1 MRDNLSRKG
10 FIKTGATALGSLL
23 IAPSLLGK
31 NVKSVYDNGTSES
44 FQDYTGTRRGSW
56 VQTEKQQPGDISLG
70 NCQIV
75 IAPSESSIVQ
85 KAGRLLASDIKKIS
99 GYEPAVKGAVDES
112 KVNIRLITLGDV
124 KLPEG
129 IDINRL
135 KDKWEAYQI
144 ITTENTVWLVGADA
158 RGTAYAAYTLSERL
172 GIDPLYIWTN
182 YRPVQYDH
190 LVLKKTSHFVAPPK
204 FKYRGFFHDDEDILP
219 RPFNVI
225 DLPIW
230 TGDVATVWYERYF
243 ETALRL
249 RMNMVAPYTRVHR
262 RYEIQKMA
270 SDWGLYYTSHHYD
283 ILLSNPFGF
292 ENFKLAEQRGVTP
305 EWDWFKNKENMVKY
319 WRAGVE
325 ENKHLD
331 AIWPVGLRGIDDRS
345 YQFPKGMSDAA
356 KIAVYNEAINIQ
368 VKMVKELIPKDKKP
382 LFHFT
387 LYTEMLD
394 IYSKNKGAF
403 KLPEDVMIIWPD
415 DNDGHMRDLPK
426 ELENKKHG
434 VYYHLAYM
442 GPQQITKQITHVVSP
457 SKIAKEF
464 KAIIDSGA
472 VEYVLTNVSELRD
485 YVMEARMLAEI
496 TWGDSGFMESEDPA
510 GAYIDWW
517 TKEYFGP
524 KAHDAATKAY
534 DTYYKLIHASDSLW
548 QGSDLLQ
555 EILRNLQNKLK
566 GKDVQPIAEL
576 RLQEFREREKQ
587 YASFDK
593 LIQKSAGSMNQ
604 QQQQYFYEQISLGML
619 VDWRPTQAA
628 LILSEA
634 LKKDSKEEIMT
645 QVKKA
650 LEPLFTYEGEILK
663 AERPPFEKWYRE
675 TWCRREFSPN
685 NLHRPYRQVSEFY
698 YSDGQ
703 WFTQSKAG

>member
-1 MRDNLSRKG
+1 MKDIVSRKG
-10 FIKTGATALGSLL
+10 FLKTGLTAVGSLMVV
-23 IAPSLLGK
+23 PVLLGQNNKSGADAGTAEYFK
-31 NVKSVYDNGTSES
+31 N
-44 FQDYTGTRRGSW
+44 YTGTKRGSW
-56 VQTEKQQPGDISLG
+56 VQTGAKQPGDIPLQ

-75 IAPSESSIVQ
+75 IDRSESSIVQ
-85 KAGRLLASDIKKIS
+85 RAGRVLANDIKKIS
-99 GYEPAVKGAVDES
+99 GREPGVQGLVNDN
-112 KVNIRLITLGDV
+112 KVNIILVTLGDT
-124 KLPEG
+124 KLPEE

-144 ITTENTVWLVGADA
+144 VTTENTVWLVGADA

-172 GIDPLYIWTN
+172 GIDPLYMWTN
-182 YRPVQYDH
+182 YRPVQYDQ
-190 LVLKKTSHFVAPPK
+190 LILKKTAHFVAPPK

-305 EWDWFKNKENMVKY
+305 QWSWFENKENMIKY

-325 ENKHLD
+325 ENKNLD
-331 AIWPVGLRGIDDRS
+331 AIWPVGLRATDDHS
-345 YQFPKGMSDAA
+345 YEFPKGTSETRQ
-356 KIAVYNEAINIQ
+356 IEVFNEAINVQ
-368 VKMVKELIPKDKKP
+368 VKTVKNVIPKDKKP

-394 IYSKNKGAF
+394 KYRRNKDAF
-403 KLPEDVMIIWPD
+403 NLPDEVMIIWPD
-415 DNDGHMRDLPK
+415 DNDGHMRDLPT
-426 ELENKKHG
+426 ELGKWKHG

-457 SKIAKEF
+457 SRIAHEF
-464 KAIIDSGA
+464 KSIIDSGA
-472 VEYVLTNVSELRD
+472 VEYVLTNVSEMREF
-485 YVMEARMLAEI
+485 VMEARMLAEI
-496 TWGDSGFMESEDPA
+496 TWGDSDFMQNDDPA

-517 TKEYFGP
+517 TKEYFGTQ
-524 KAHDAATKAY
+524 AHDLTSEAY
-534 DTYYKLIHASDSLW
+534 HIYYKLLHESDSFW
-548 QGSDLLQ
+548 QGSDLVQ
-555 EILRNLQNKLK
+555 EILRKLQDKLK
-566 GKDVQPIAEL
+566 GKEVQPVAES
-576 RLQEFREREKQ
+576 RIQEFRNREKQ

-593 LIQKSAGSMNQ
+593 LIQNAAKSMNQ
-604 QQQQYFYEQISLGML
+604 QQQQYFYEQITIGLM

-628 LILSEA
+628 LILAEA
-634 LKKDSKEEIMT
+634 LKKDSKEEIMS
-645 QVKKA
+645 QVRKA
-650 LEPLFTYEGEILK
+650 LEQLITYESEILR

-685 NLHRPYRQVSEFY
+685 NLHRSFRQVNEFY
-698 YSDGQ
+698 YSDGTQ
-703 WFTQSKAG
+703 FTQSK

>member
-1 MRDNLSRKG
+1 MKDNISRKG
-10 FIKTGATALGSLL
+10 FLKTGATALGSLL
-23 IAPSLLGK
+23 IAPNLMAQNDNSLHT
-31 NVKSVYDNGTSES
+31 GTSGREY
-44 FQDYTGTRRGSW
+44 FKGYAGTRRGSW
-56 VQTEKQQPGDISLG
+56 VQTGTKQPGDISLK

-75 IAPSESSIVQ
+75 VDSSASSIVL
-85 KAGRLLASDIKKIS
+85 KAGRVLASDIKKIS
-99 GYEPAVKGAVDES
+99 GYEPAVKRVADGN
-112 KVNIRLITLGDV
+112 KVNIRLVTLGETQ
-124 KLPEG
+124 LPEE
-129 IDINRL
+129 IDTNKL
-135 KDKWEAYQI
+135 KDQWEAYQI
-144 ITTENTVWLVGADA
+144 VTAGNTVWLVGADA

-182 YRPVQYDH
+182 YRPVQYND
-190 LVLKKTSHFVAPPK
+190 LILKKTSHFVASPK

-305 EWDWFKNKENMVKY
+305 QWNWFENKENMIKY

-325 ENKHLD
+325 ENKDLD

-345 YQFPKGMSDAA
+345 YSFPADTSDTA
-356 KIAVYNEAINIQ
+356 KIGVYNEAINIQ
-368 VKMVKELIPKDKKP
+368 VKTVEQLIPKDKKP

-403 KLPEDVMIIWPD
+403 DLPEEVMIIWPD

-426 ELENKKHG
+426 ESGKWKHG

-442 GPQQITKQITHVVSP
+442 GPQQITKQITHVVPP

-472 VEYVLTNVSELRD
+472 VEYVLANVSELRE

-496 TWGDSGFMESEDPA
+496 TWGDSDFMASEDPA

-517 TKEYFGP
+517 AKEYFGP
-524 KAHDAATKAY
+524 AAHETATKAY
-534 DTYYKLIHASDSLW
+534 HTYYKLIHASDSLW

-555 EILRNLQNKLK
+555 DILRKLQDKLK
-566 GKDVQPIAEL
+566 GKEVEAIAES

-587 YASFDK
+587 YAAFDN
-593 LIQKSAGSMNQ
+593 LIKKSAGLMNQ
-604 QQQQYFYEQISLGML
+604 QQQQYFYEQITLGML

-628 LILSEA
+628 LILAEA
-634 LKKDSKEEIMT
+634 LKKDSKDEIMT
-645 QVKKA
+645 QAKKA
-650 LEPLFTYEGEILK
+650 MEPLFIYEGEILK
-663 AERPPFEKWYRE
+663 AERPPFDKWYRE

-685 NLHRPYRQVSEFY
+685 NLHRPYRQLSEFY

-703 WFTQSKAG
+703 WFTQSK

>member
-1 MRDNLSRKG
+1 MKDNISRKG
-10 FIKTGATALGSLL
+10 FLKTGATALGSLL
-23 IAPSLLGK
+23 IASNLPGQNIKPVS
-31 NVKSVYDNGTSES
+31 SSDADEY
-44 FQDYTGTRRGSW
+44 FQGYTGTRWGSW
-56 VQTEKQQPGDISLG
+56 VQTGTKQPGDISLQ

-75 IAPSESSIVQ
+75 IDRSESSIVQ
-85 KAGRLLASDIKKIS
+85 KAGRVLASDIKKIS
-99 GYEPAVKGAVDES
+99 GYEPAVMEAPDES
-112 KVNIRLITLGDV
+112 KVNIRLVTLGDI
-124 KLPEG
+124 KLPDE
-129 IDINRL
+129 IDINQL

-144 ITTENTVWLVGADA
+144 KTTENTIWLVGADA

-182 YRPVQYDH
+182 YRPVQYDP
-190 LVLKKTSHFVAPPK
+190 LILKKTTHIIAPPK

-305 EWDWFKNKENMVKY
+305 QWDWFKNKENMIRY
-319 WRAGVE
+319 WQAGVE

-345 YQFPKGMSDAA
+345 YQFPKGMSDAT

-368 VKMVKELIPKDKKP
+368 VQLVKKMIPKDKKP

-394 IYSKNKGAF
+394 IYSKNKEAF
-403 KLPEDVMIIWPD
+403 NLPEDVMIIWPD

-426 ELENKKHG
+426 ESGKWKHG

-457 SKIAKEF
+457 LKIAQEF

-472 VEYVLTNVSELRD
+472 TEYVLTNVSELRE

-496 TWGDSGFMESEDPA
+496 TWGDSGLIENADPG
-510 GAYIDWW
+510 GAYINWW

-524 KAHDAATKAY
+524 EAYDAATKAY
-534 DTYYKLIHASDSLW
+534 DIYYKLIHASDSLW

-555 EILRNLQNKLK
+555 EILRKLQDKLK
-566 GKDVQPIAEL
+566 GKDVQPMAESQI
-576 RLQEFREREKQ
+576 QEFRDREKQ
-587 YASFDK
+587 YASFHK
-593 LIQKSAGSMNQ
+593 LIQKSAQSMNQ

-628 LILSEA
+628 LILAEA
-634 LKKDSKEEIMT
+634 LKKDSKDEIMA

-650 LEPLFTYEGEILK
+650 LEPLFIYEGEILK

-698 YSDGQ
+698 YSDGRD
-703 WFTQSKAG
+703 FTQSK